1 MGNRDRLLLVGKTL
15 LGCFLF
21 GLGFNLFLAPNELNA
36 GGISGLAMAL
46 IHITKIGTVG
56 VITVLANLPLFI
68 LAKAKLGKQFVLSS
82 LLGMVAVSVAI
93 DVLAGLPKP
102 KTEPLI
108 GALYGGTICGL
119 GMGFVFSAGGS
130 TGGSDIIVR
139 LLKQKWQ
146 NVPIGI
152 INTLFDL
159 CVAAFTG
166 IVFGDLSSAL
176 YCGIAIFVAGQVI
189 DAVVYRFD
197 YSRVVLIISSK
208 YDTIAAEVNQTLRR
222 GVTFLHG
229 EGCYTHNETKVI
241 LTAVRRQQL
250 AELKQMVT
258 QIDPDAFVI
267 VQEAHQVLGDGFSR
281 YSKNAL

>member
-1 MGNRDRLLLVGKTL
+1 MGRRITL
-15 LGCFLF
+15 LSTGKMVLGCLLF
-21 GLGFNLFLAPNELNA
+21 GIGFNLFLEPNGLNA

-46 IHITKIGTVG
+46 IHLINLGTVG
-56 VITVLANLPLFI
+56 SITIFANLPLFI
-68 LAKAKLGKQFVLSS
+68 VAYMKLGRHFVLSS
-82 LLGMVAVSVAI
+82 LFGMLVVSVAI
-93 DVLAGLPKP
+93 DALAVFPKP
-102 KTEPLI
+102 DTEPLI
-108 GALYGGTICGL
+108 GALYGGTLCGL
-119 GMGFVFSAGGS
+119 GMGFVFSTGGS

-139 LLKQKWQ
+139 LLKKKWQ

-166 IVFGDLSSAL
+166 VVFGDLSSAL

-197 YSRVVLIISSK
+197 HSRVAMIISK
-208 YDTIAAEVNQTLRR
+208 EYDAVAGQINQKLKR

-229 EGCYTHNETKVI
+229 EGCYTHSETKVI
-241 LTAVRRQQL
+241 LTAVKRQQL
-250 AELKQMVT
+250 AELKLLVT

-281 YSKNAL
+281 YSPNAL